1 MYDLSNLLEGVKIM
15 ALILI
20 RAEDQAKLLNTL
32 ADIER
37 HAGLKVTGKPRIINS
52 RKADEIA
59 SKILKQEVRS
69 KSDIAVLV
77 HVEDD
82 TTKSIVH
89 IRKIHPPAHVI
100 VISEEYGE
108 YKTLEETFHGLN
120 YLKGYYSHKDKHKK
134 KSK

>member
-1 MYDLSNLLEGVKIM
+1 M

-20 RAEDQAKLLNTL
+20 RAEDQAKLLNTI

-37 HAGLKVTGKPRIINS
+37 HAGLKVTGKPRIIDS

-59 SKILKQEVRS
+59 AKILRQDVRS
-69 KSDIAVLV
+69 KAEIAVLV
-77 HVEDD
+77 RVEDD

-108 YKTLEETFHGLN
+108 FKLLEETFHGLTYFN
-120 YLKGYYSHKDKHKK
+120 GYYSHKDKPN
-134 KSK
+134 

>member
-1 MYDLSNLLEGVKIM
+1 M

-20 RAEDQAKLLNTL
+20 RAEDQGKLLNTI

-37 HAGLKVTGKPRIINS
+37 HAGLKVAGKPRILNP
-52 RKADEIA
+52 KTADEIA
-59 SKILKQEVRS
+59 GKILKQELRS

-77 HVEDD
+77 RVEDD

-108 YKTLEETFHGLN
+108 FKDLEQLFNGLT
-120 YLKGYYSHKDKHKK
+120 YLKGYYSHKNKGN
-134 KSK
+134 

>member
-1 MYDLSNLLEGVKIM
+1 M

-20 RAEDQAKLLNTL
+20 RAEDQAKLLNTI

-59 SKILKQEVRS
+59 SKILRQEVRS
-69 KSDIAVLV
+69 KSEIAVLV
-77 HVEDD
+77 RVEDD

-108 YKTLEETFHGLN
+108 YKVLEETFHSLTYLN
-120 YLKGYYSHKDKHKK
+120 GYYSHKDKPTK